1 MAEKAKYCYC
11 KNTYTITGCDE
22 FKCDDDRRET
32 WEHGVGKI
40 RKDD

>member
-1 MAEKAKYCYC
+1 MAEKARYCYC

-22 FKCDDDRRET
+22 YKCDDDRREN
-32 WEHGVGKI
+32 WDHGIGKI